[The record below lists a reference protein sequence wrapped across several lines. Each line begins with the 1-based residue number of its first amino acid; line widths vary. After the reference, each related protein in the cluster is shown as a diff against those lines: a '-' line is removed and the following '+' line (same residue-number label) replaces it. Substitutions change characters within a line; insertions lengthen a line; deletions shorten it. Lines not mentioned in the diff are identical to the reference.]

1 MAADPL
7 SIASAAVSL
16 AGFAGQ
22 TLNGVRFLCDFFT
35 DVRDAPDDIN
45 TIAQELQLIGE
56 ILEECLADAQ
66 VSRLSNPALEQ
77 AVQDCR
83 YWVNKLE
90 NRVQAFQPR
99 YAAGGVRRT
108 WAQIHVAFR
117 NKTIGK
123 YVKGLQEAKG
133 TLLQARLQ
141 IIR

>member
-7 SIASAAVSL
+7 SIASAVVSL

-22 TLNGVRFLCDFFT
+22 TLNGVRYLCDFFT
-35 DVRDAPDDIN
+35 GVRDAPDDIKN
-45 TIAQELQLIGE
+45 IAQELQLIGK
-56 ILEECLADAQ
+56 ILEECLADSQ
-66 VSRLSNPALEQ
+66 VAKLSNPALEP
-77 AVQDCR
+77 AVQSCR

-117 NKTIGK
+117 NKNISK
-123 YVKGLQEAKG
+123 YVKGLQDAKG
-133 TLLQARLQ
+133 TPLQARFHV
-141 IIR
+141 IR